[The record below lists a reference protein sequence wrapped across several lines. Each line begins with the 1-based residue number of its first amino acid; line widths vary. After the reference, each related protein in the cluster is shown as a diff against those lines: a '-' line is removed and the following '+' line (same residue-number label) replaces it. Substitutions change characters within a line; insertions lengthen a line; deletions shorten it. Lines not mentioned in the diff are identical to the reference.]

1 MRLVYKWLLIVVTSC
16 KNCVKVFSLVS
27 PERIE
32 DKSGEKKA
40 DAENHKQAVT
50 QPLVLGIVG
59 QLGSLKE

>member
-1 MRLVYKWLLIVVTSC
+1 MCLVYTWLLIVVTSR

-32 DKSGEKKA
+32 DKSSEKKA